1 MYKDNKTFL
10 ERIFSLIKVH
20 TSAIEE
26 LVEDA
31 EKFLDEE
38 GKS

>member
-10 ERIFSLIKVH
+10 ERILSLIRVH
-20 TSAIEE
+20 TSTIEE

-31 EKFLDEE
+31 EQFLDEE
-38 GKS
+38 KKS